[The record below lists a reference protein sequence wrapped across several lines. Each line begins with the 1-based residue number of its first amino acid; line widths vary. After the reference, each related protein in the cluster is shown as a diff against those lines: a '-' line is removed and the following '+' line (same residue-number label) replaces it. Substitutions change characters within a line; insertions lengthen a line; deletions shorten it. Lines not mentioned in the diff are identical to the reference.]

1 LRFEPAVEAAGDF
14 PSSIFD
20 FRFVIFDLMATTTL
34 PGPPRQQ
41 RFTGGFQDVSQHAVR
56 LPWLFNRKSKI

>member
-1 LRFEPAVEAAGDF
+1 L
-14 PSSIFD
+14 IL
-20 FRFVIFDLMATTTL
+20 DLAATTTL

-41 RFTGGFQDVSQHAVR
+41 RFLGGFQDVSQHAVR

>member
-1 LRFEPAVEAAGDF
+1 
-14 PSSIFD
+14 
-20 FRFVIFDLMATTTL
+20 VIFDLTATTTL